1 MLLGFYTWMRLL
13 QLRLTG
19 RNQQFTLMNLS
30 VQLVALPAQSPKKFG
45 LIGDRPFSPKTI
57 ARNGKN
63 FISAPVELP
72 GGPGVA
78 IAHLPT

>member
-19 RNQQFTLMNLS
+19 RNQPFMLTNLS
-30 VQLVALPAQSPKKFG
+30 VQLVAPPAQSPKKFG

-57 ARNGKN
+57 ARNGRS
-63 FISAPVELP
+63 FISAPAGLP
-72 GGPGVA
+72 GGRGVA
-78 IAHLPT
+78 IAHPPT